1 MKVLITGSKGFVGTH
16 LCRVLDELGW
26 QQTAQADVIINLA
39 SNSSVEESIKHPRA
53 MIMNNISCLLATLEL
68 ARKNPPKAFI
78 HISTVEAVRP
88 TNPYAASKAAQEDIC
103 IAYRDTFNLPIVIV
117 RSHNI
122 VGEGQKPEKFVPKLV
137 EKIKAGETIDI
148 YGKGSRV
155 YVPVETVVSALIYI
169 AEHITQGTYLIGGG
183 ERLTN
188 LAMAKKIAGIL
199 GIKGKYHMVEGRP
212 GYARA
217 LRGEGKPI
225 PGWKPPITLEEGLK
239 WIR

>member
-1 MKVLITGSKGFVGTH
+1 MKTLVTGSGGFVGTH
-16 LCRVLDELGW
+16 LVRALDELGW
-26 QQTAQADVIINLA
+26 GPSLEPEVIINLA
-39 SNSSVEESIKHPRA
+39 SNSSVEQSINSPGKVIRDNVDVL
-53 MIMNNISCLLATLEL
+53 INNLEY
-68 ARKNPPKAFI
+68 ARIQSPKVFI
-78 HISTVEAVRP
+78 HMSTVEAVRP
-88 TNPYAASKAAQEDIC
+88 TNPYAASKAAQEAIC
-103 IAYRDTFNLPIVIV
+103 IAYRDTYKLPVVIV

-199 GIKGKYHMVEGRP
+199 GIKGKYHMVKGRP

-217 LRGEGKPI
+217 LRGEGKSI